1 MENDFQSIAALAKKM
16 HIEQQQ
22 KMNECLES
30 LNKNKSESNEKKQI
44 VNSLVDR
51 INKAAAKGDKKA
63 LQGMIEEVY
72 SLQNS
77 L

>member
-1 MENDFQSIAALAKKM
+1 MENDFESIAALAKKM